1 MSSVESGHDNMMA
14 RRNSDE
20 DDESCDTVLQAAF
33 RKLAKES
40 SIRTK
45 EEGIGVVLV
54 FGEKVDDKKFLSV
67 LRQALKDNFAKGSSI
82 TPARV
87 QDFSPGLAFA
97 GSRAVAMSDPREK
110 FGGSLREKIILGRM
124 SCELRR

>member
-1 MSSVESGHDNMMA
+1 MSSIECGHDNMMA
-14 RRNSDE
+14 YRNSAE

-54 FGEKVDDKKFLSV
+54 FGEKVDDKKFSLC
-67 LRQALKDNFAKGSSI
+67 FARRSRTISQRDHSSPQRECKTSHQI
-82 TPARV
+82 SPL
-87 QDFSPGLAFA
+87 QD
-97 GSRAVAMSDPREK
+97 RERRRCLTYERRI
-110 FGGSLREKIILGRM
+110 GGSLREKIVLGRM